1 MTRNTHS
8 RELDH
13 HGVDLATDLVLA
25 QSTSTYVS
33 GSTLQAVLGNIDERV
48 SVMSGAV
55 SVMSGAIENGLDF
68 RQSEAAPSSATE
80 GYSYYDTTIRKVR
93 TWDGSDWKDHW

>member
-13 HGVDLATDLVLA
+13 HGVDLDTNVVLA

-33 GSTLQAVLGNIDERV
+33 GSTLQAVLLGLDDRV
-48 SVMSGAV
+48 SVMSSAV

-68 RQSEAAPSSATE
+68 RQSEAAPSGATE
-80 GYSYYDTTIRKVR
+80 GYSYYDTTTHKVR
-93 TWDGSDWKDHW
+93 TWDGSNWQDHW